1 MTSRLS
7 FAIGI
12 LFGCVTPASGLHAS
26 AGALTIR
33 MPQRFTPLPIAMM
46 AKKKSKPRKPDKKA
60 SSSGAGFSASP
71 PPAAA
76 ASPAPTSLSETMGAP
91 TSPPPTTASG
101 APLDSRLDDVLA
113 QAGITQTDESLLDA
127 NRGPE
132 SPLSSIPLKGQE
144 LLEKFFG
151 GGAIVFGS
159 AFLLAGITV
168 AFEAVCKVAK
178 VDLPVAVDEAIVQY
192 IFPSLTPSILILFF
206 FSISLGILKQVSFTP
221 CTCQR
226 LPCIPDASSQL
237 VYSRGLLPLFLAAC
251 NARPVAARWCGSCSS
266 AARLAAFYTRR
277 RMRTKARVT
286 RSVDVLRNR
295 ALLFVRFEHEDRRHL
310 RRQARRRVARVRT
323 ERQAHSTAD
332 VAEVMATD
340 ASWCTLS
347 RFEVRICVGV
357 RLCRAEGYVCCT

>member
-46 AKKKSKPRKPDKKA
+46 AKRSRQESLIEA
-60 SSSGAGFSASP
+60 SSSGAASSAWILQPQQPLPRPCRSP
-71 PPAAA
+71 RPWVRPHRRRQPLPRAR
-76 ASPAPTSLSETMGAP
+76 
-91 TSPPPTTASG
+91 
-101 APLDSRLDDVLA
+101 LDSRLDDVLA

-132 SPLSSIPLKGQE
+132 RPLSSIPLKGQE

-192 IFPSLTPSILILFF
+192 IFH
-206 FSISLGILKQVSFTP
+206 
-221 CTCQR
+221 R
-226 LPCIPDASSQL
+226 
-237 VYSRGLLPLFLAAC
+237 
-251 NARPVAARWCGSCSS
+251 
-266 AARLAAFYTRR
+266 
-277 RMRTKARVT
+277 
-286 RSVDVLRNR
+286 
-295 ALLFVRFEHEDRRHL
+295 
-310 RRQARRRVARVRT
+310 
-323 ERQAHSTAD
+323 
-332 VAEVMATD
+332 
-340 ASWCTLS
+340 
-347 RFEVRICVGV
+347 
-357 RLCRAEGYVCCT
+357 